1 MKKFFLQFLDKYTS
15 KNDFSLK
22 NYDFS
27 FLDFSNE
34 ENSKDIFYLEKIEV
48 VNFFECENT
57 IILDNSTWN
66 NSYDELLSIWIFWFE
81 KFVYLTDLLF
91 LGETNHISI
100 IDCLNIT
107 SRSKKHNYLEL
118 SLHLRDDKTQQ
129 TILIKRVF
137 KNIDHNAWENNFY
150 YYENEHLITTES
162 VDKKILSKFITIK
175 NYSRVFFLAQIFY
188 NIINI
193 KNYYEKEF
201 AYLKNYQKNY
211 EAIEY
216 KILKNNYITKYNQV
230 CKDEADILKVLSK
243 YNKEK
248 LYQVMDYI
256 HNHSKKNT
264 RSEVQNNGEWIL
276 NFLHNIWFTHISQK
290 QANQIFTHIDS
301 DILRYGLYFPISDL
315 FLYFY
320 LFWYKTNNQSFENFI
335 YFFNKL
341 LTWDKNLPIDIENI
355 DLYKKSSIQ
364 TPYNTHY
371 FWDYVKTTLLDKNGN
386 INMKLLEYR
395 FS

>member
-1 MKKFFLQFLDKYTS
+1 MKKFFLQFLDKYIS
-15 KNDFSLK
+15 KNDFYLK

-81 KFVYLTDLLF
+81 KFVYLKDY
-91 LGETNHISI
+91 
-100 IDCLNIT
+100 
-107 SRSKKHNYLEL
+107 K
-118 SLHLRDDKTQQ
+118 
-129 TILIKRVF
+129 
-137 KNIDHNAWENNFY
+137 
-150 YYENEHLITTES
+150 
-162 VDKKILSKFITIK
+162 
-175 NYSRVFFLAQIFY
+175 
-188 NIINI
+188 
-193 KNYYEKEF
+193 
-201 AYLKNYQKNY
+201 KNY
-211 EAIEY
+211 EVIQY

-264 RSEVQNNGEWIL
+264 RNEVQNNGEWIL
-276 NFLHNIWFTHISQK
+276 NFLYNIWFTHISQK
-290 QANQIFTHIDS
+290 QANQIFTHIDN
-301 DILRYGLYFPISDL
+301 DILRYGLYFPIFDL

-320 LFWYKTNNQSFENFI
+320 LFWYKTNNKSFKNFI